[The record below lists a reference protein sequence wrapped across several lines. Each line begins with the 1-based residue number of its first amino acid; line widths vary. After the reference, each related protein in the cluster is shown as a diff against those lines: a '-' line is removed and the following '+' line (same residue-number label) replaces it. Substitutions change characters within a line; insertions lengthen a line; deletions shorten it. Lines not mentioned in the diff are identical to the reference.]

1 MDESNVVRPTLS
13 FDNIPDELKI
23 TAKRHQEIRRFID
36 EYLHSP
42 DYKEGESAYE
52 SLSDEDKV
60 VVSRLA
66 LLIHSRAIELE
77 PDITKMVI
85 GLVPEGVELTGYK
98 LSDGSLI
105 NGRDN
110 HTIKTIE
117 SLRRKIIA
125 NSDLNDD
132 VVPDYN
138 KAVETIKD
146 SIRYTIII
154 PPETYLEKV
163 DEILHR
169 LESAGFDS
177 IEVRNYWVDCETCW
191 KVENRKNWSKVR
203 CQGINTKIGL
213 PNGQDFFEIQFH
225 TPMEQQ
231 IKEGS
236 TRDLYKVYRDRAL
249 DLEWKQVLENYR
261 MFLQSTIVPP
271 DTKELKA
278 CEYRFVPRDK
288 RR

>member
-1 MDESNVVRPTLS
+1 MDESNVVKPTLS
-13 FDNIPDELKI
+13 FDNIPEELKI

-52 SLSDEDKV
+52 SLSDSDKV
-60 VVSRLA
+60 VVSKLA
-66 LLIHSRAIELE
+66 LLIHTRALELE
-77 PDITKMVI
+77 PDITKLLLEI
-85 GLVPEGVELTGYK
+85 VPDGIELTGYK
-98 LSDGSLI
+98 LADGRLI
-105 NGRDN
+105 NGRDS

-117 SLRRKIIA
+117 SLKRKIIA
-125 NSDLNDD
+125 NADLDD
-132 VVPDYN
+132 DIEPDYN
-138 KAVETIKD
+138 KAVKTIKD

-154 PPETYLEKV
+154 QPDTYLEKV
-163 DEILHR
+163 DEILHK
-169 LESAGFDS
+169 LESAGFSS
-177 IEVRNYWVDCETCW
+177 IEVRNYWVDRENFW
-191 KVENRKNWSKVR
+191 KVENRKNWSKAR
-203 CQGINTKIGL
+203 CQGINTKIAF

-236 TRDLYKVYRDRAL
+236 TRDLYKVYRDKDI
-249 DLEWKQVLENYR
+249 DLEWKKVLETYR

-278 CEYRFVPRDK
+278 CEYRFVPRNK